1 MKRKRALCLPSHEP
15 PTIPSHTLIISTL
28 FCHCSSPWLVCCR
41 SPVRA
46 CTPIPLYR
54 TLFPQLYRIFKSQ
67 TFFYAFTGLHFS
79 SLFISPFFHPI
90 SRFSLLILTASINL
104 ATFPR
109 LSVPIWGFSFSLRSH
124 QSMFYCLK
132 FVWIS
137 VYIYIVQK
145 KKYSIQSLH
154 LVKVAQI
161 LRFLKPREFVG
172 FLSLRQRKKKRLNK
186 ASVVPSVV
194 STPPNQRE
202 PPQSL
207 IRPT

>member
-1 MKRKRALCLPSHEP
+1 M
-15 PTIPSHTLIISTL
+15 
-28 FCHCSSPWLVCCR
+28 
-41 SPVRA
+41 RA

-109 LSVPIWGFSFSLRSH
+109 LSVPIWGFFFFSPLTSINVLLFKVCLNICIH
-124 QSMFYCLK
+124 LYC
-132 FVWIS
+132 S
-137 VYIYIVQK
+137 K

>member
-109 LSVPIWGFSFSLRSH
+109 LSVPIWGFFFFSPLTSINVLLFKVCLNICIH
-124 QSMFYCLK
+124 LYCSK
-132 FVWIS
+132 KEIFNSIVTPREGCTNTAFPEAAGVCWIS
-137 VYIYIVQK
+137 FTQAK
-145 KKYSIQSLH
+145 KKE
-154 LVKVAQI
+154 KT
-161 LRFLKPREFVG
+161 E
-172 FLSLRQRKKKRLNK
+172 
-186 ASVVPSVV
+186 
-194 STPPNQRE
+194 
-202 PPQSL
+202 
-207 IRPT
+207 